1 MAPNLVGCQALPCSD
16 AAACCLA
23 GPGQGLAGCR
33 ILGGPGWTGSLVGSQ
48 GHKDSG
54 AVPHPR
60 AVKPDPR
67 VSDRLL
73 ASRAGSWNLAA
84 GPRDP
89 RVCLRSMVVGLGV
102 EGLCFLTQLV
112 MGLECP
118 KSWVGLLEGKA
129 RAQLVL
135 G

>member
-1 MAPNLVGCQALPCSD
+1 M
-16 AAACCLA
+16 
-23 GPGQGLAGCR
+23 
-33 ILGGPGWTGSLVGSQ
+33 
-48 GHKDSG
+48 
-54 AVPHPR
+54 
-60 AVKPDPR
+60 KPDPR

-73 ASRAGSWNLAA
+73 ARRAGSWNLAA
-84 GPRDP
+84 GPRGP

-129 RAQLVL
+129 RTQLVL